1 MKIAAGPVRQRRRLN
16 MTPMIDV
23 VLLLLVFFMMVSR
36 FGTVQGLPLGLATG
50 GAAEAWAGPPR
61 LVDVTP
67 QGPELNGVAVPVSA
81 LIAALTPLMAT
92 PGDPVILRAR
102 DGADVQGLVAVLDA
116 LRGAGMTRILLVE

>member
-1 MKIAAGPVRQRRRLN
+1 MKIHAGPVRQRRRLN

-50 GAAEAWAGPPR
+50 GAAEAWTGPPR

-67 QGPELNGVAVPVSA
+67 AGPALNGVPVAVSA
-81 LIAALTPLMAT
+81 LVGALGPLMAT
-92 PGDPVILRAR
+92 PADPVVLRAR
-102 DGADVQGLVAVLDA
+102 DGADVQGLVTVLDV
-116 LRGAGMTRILLVE
+116 LRAAGMTRILLVE